1 MDLPPLKAVALRKVC
16 CKSITLEVSH
26 LETLELKAAAL
37 SNADC
42 KVVTLDTIHLDTSC
56 NILKREKTKSV
67 VPFLKSKHH

>member
-1 MDLPPLKAVALRKVC
+1 MDLPPLKAVALQKVC

-26 LETLELKAAAL
+26 LETLELKAEAL

-56 NILKREKTKSV
+56 NILKEKKQISCA
-67 VPFLKSKHH
+67 FSKSKHH